1 MCIRCIKKICRHRVP
16 TWKTKAKG
24 KYTMDGYGKNTVYCY
39 GCGKD
44 LTNAFKVPV
53 DKGVICVECLHRD
66 VARKKETYESLY
78 RSTKNLT
85 IAGVIWMF
93 IILVIGIFSM
103 SGNGDTYSVN
113 IPEILWPFM
122 ILLVI
127 LELIW
132 MTGFFFGIRAV
143 FKWVSKWP
151 VIIIV
156 FSLLFFVL
164 FFGMLFQVAAWIG
177 WIIMIRDWR
186 RVKRLKKEYL
196 SSQRFMDKVL
206 SNMNRP
212 AY

>member
-1 MCIRCIKKICRHRVP
+1 
-16 TWKTKAKG
+16 
-24 KYTMDGYGKNTVYCY
+24 MDGYGKNVVYCY

-44 LTNAFKVPV
+44 LTNAFKIPI
-53 DKGVICVECLHRD
+53 DKGVICVNCLRRD
-66 VARKKETYESLY
+66 VTRKKEAYESLQ
-78 RSTKNLT
+78 RPTKNLT
-85 IAGVIWMF
+85 IAGVIWTF

-103 SGNGDTYSVN
+103 SGNGNNYSVK
-113 IPEILWPFM
+113 IPEVLWPFM
-122 ILLVI
+122 IILVI

-132 MTGFFFGIRAV
+132 MTDLFFGIRAV

-186 RVKRLKKEYL
+186 KVKRLKKEYL
-196 SSQRFMDKVL
+196 SSQQFMDKVL
-206 SNMNRP
+206 SDMNRP